1 MVEVDHVDANVGN
14 GIDDGIEENKNE
26 EMMKIDTSPAKI
38 MAHIDIIQ
46 TCHFPIADNKENRKI
61 FEDHAC
67 AVCAKI
73 QCTGRGRCRATDK
86 TFAQLNLLTP
96 LVSYRDEGSRELG
109 IEGFD
114 RAMTI
119 GEAIRPFNPILAD
132 YFDEDDIQMMHAIIC
147 ISKDKDASL
156 GKLIIPREYNVKVNK
171 LLR

>member
-1 MVEVDHVDANVGN
+1 MVDIEVD
-14 GIDDGIEENKNE
+14 IDVEDDKKEDVK
-26 EMMKIDTSPAKI
+26 KIDTSPAKI

-61 FEDHAC
+61 FEEYVC
-67 AVCAKI
+67 TICAKI
-73 QCTGRGRCRATDK
+73 SCTGRGRCRATDK
-86 TFAQLNLLTP
+86 TFVQLNLLTP

-114 RAMTI
+114 RVMTI
-119 GEAIRPFNPILAD
+119 GDAIRPFNPILAD
-132 YFDEDDIQMMHAIIC
+132 YFDEEDIQTMHAIIC

>member
-1 MVEVDHVDANVGN
+1 MVDVEVG
-14 GIDDGIEENKNE
+14 DDVE
-26 EMMKIDTSPAKI
+26 KIDTSPARI
-38 MAHIDIIQ
+38 MAHIDVIQ

-61 FEDHAC
+61 FEGHIC
-67 AVCAKI
+67 TVCTKI
-73 QCTGRGRCRATDK
+73 QCTGRGRCKATDK

-114 RAMTI
+114 RVMTI

-132 YFDEDDIQMMHAIIC
+132 YFDEEDVQTMHAIIC
-147 ISKDKDASL
+147 LAKNKDASL

>member
-1 MVEVDHVDANVGN
+1 MVDIDVDDN
-14 GIDDGIEENKNE
+14 IDDVNNDEEEKIR
-26 EMMKIDTSPAKI
+26 KIDTSPAKI
-38 MAHIDIIQ
+38 MAHIDVIQ

-61 FEDHAC
+61 FQEHIC
-67 AVCAKI
+67 SVCAKI
-73 QCTGRGRCRATDK
+73 QCTGKGRCRATDK

-114 RAMTI
+114 RVMTI
-119 GEAIRPFNPILAD
+119 GEALRPFNPILAD

-147 ISKDKDASL
+147 ISKDKNESL

-171 LLR
+171 LLK

>member
-1 MVEVDHVDANVGN
+1 MVDTE
-14 GIDDGIEENKNE
+14 IDDIDDIDDDAKE
-26 EMMKIDTSPAKI
+26 EMKKIDTSPAKI

-61 FEDHAC
+61 FEEHIC
-67 AVCAKI
+67 NVCAKI
-73 QCTGRGRCRATDK
+73 QCTGKGRCRATDK

-96 LVSYRDEGSRELG
+96 LVSYRDEGSPELG

-119 GEAIRPFNPILAD
+119 GDAIRPFNHILAD
-132 YFDEDDIQMMHAIIC
+132 YFDEEDVQTMHAIIC

>member
-1 MVEVDHVDANVGN
+1 MVDVEVDDVEVGDVDNVDN
-14 GIDDGIEENKNE
+14 DKKE
-26 EMMKIDTSPAKI
+26 EMKKIDTSPARI
-38 MAHIDIIQ
+38 MAHIDVIQ

-61 FEDHAC
+61 FEYHIC
-67 AVCAKI
+67 SVCAKI
-73 QCTGRGRCRATDK
+73 QCTGRGRCKATDK

-114 RAMTI
+114 RVMTI

-132 YFDEDDIQMMHAIIC
+132 YFDEEDVQTMHAIIC
-147 ISKDKDASL
+147 LAKNKDASL